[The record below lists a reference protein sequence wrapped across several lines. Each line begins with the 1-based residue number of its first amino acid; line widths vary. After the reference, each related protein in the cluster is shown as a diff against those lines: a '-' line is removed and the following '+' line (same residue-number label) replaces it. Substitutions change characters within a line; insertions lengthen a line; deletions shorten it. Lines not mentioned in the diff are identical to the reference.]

1 MVGQWS
7 TLCSPNQI
15 FMSKADKEHKWKGNP
30 MSEKQEESSVG
41 EKEESSGQERLYTQL
56 ASQDRS
62 TK

>member
-1 MVGQWS
+1 
-7 TLCSPNQI
+7 
-15 FMSKADKEHKWKGNP
+15 